1 MRSLYDEFDEFDFD
15 FAGNGKA
22 MRFLREE
29 LEEQRR
35 QARRRVSGPGKKKH
49 RHIEED
55 DDYSDFDDY
64 DEYAD
69 YDDYDDDRWN
79 S

>member
-1 MRSLYDEFDEFDFD
+1 MRSLYDEFDDFDFD

-29 LEEQRR
+29 LDEQRR
-35 QARRRVSGPGKKKH
+35 MARRRVSGSGKSRKH
-49 RHIEED
+49 HAEE
-55 DDYSDFDDY
+55 DYSDFDDY
-64 DEYAD
+64 DEFAD
-69 YDDYDDDRWN
+69 YDDYDDGRYD